1 MYCTHCGKNIN
12 EKKLVHLNNTNK
24 TIMYVCPR
32 CGHLV
37 KDHLDSEEIKDLNA
51 AAHAEVHKAHND
63 LNRGKSG
70 IVIGLILLCI
80 SFLFLLMCFKAT
92 AGGSF
97 VANCMEFYVFLALAT
112 IGSAIEIFGIVWTV
126 IGAKKK
132 KAYQTLLKEVANGVF
147 VQ

>member
-1 MYCTHCGKNIN
+1 MYCTHCGKNID
-12 EKKLVHLNNTNK
+12 EKKLK
-24 TIMYVCPR
+24 TPKKEGVTMYVCPR
-32 CGHLV
+32 CGQLI
-37 KDHLDSEEIKDLNA
+37 KDHLDQQEIKDLNA

-70 IVIGLILLCI
+70 IVIGLILLII

-92 AGGSF
+92 AGGDL
-97 VANCMEFYVFLALAT
+97 VTNCLEFYVFLFLV
-112 IGSAIEIFGIVWTV
+112 IFGSAVEIFGIVWVV

-132 KAYQTLLKEVANGVF
+132 RTYQGLLKDVANGVF